1 MYGHMRCH
9 PERDWRGILPPHPT
23 PITSS
28 STSFNWSVT
37 AKRGRK
43 SIGSVHPGKPLS
55 EAALSGPLM
64 MMVSNDYCKT
74 PTTTTTTTT
83 TTLTHHHHHDHD
95 HHEEEHN
102 MEQDQDSFSLD
113 YFCQGVVDI
122 AQTNLELE
130 ERRTEQDQDSK
141 SIRKKKKL
149 QHVKDYLDEEM
160 VELES
165 AYKCSI
171 CNKSFPTHQ
180 ALGGHKSSHY
190 NKLIK
195 TTTTTTTT
203 TNTIAAAGIMGDDHG
218 KELALLAD
226 HDIKAA
232 KSTGEL
238 SLHQCEICQ
247 KTFPTGQ
254 ALGGHKRRHWTG
266 PADHE
271 PPPPPPPLAIEFD
284 LNELPPMD
292 QEETEEVVVFPSV
305 CCQGNHQTLE
315 DCPV

>member
-1 MYGHMRCH
+1 M
-9 PERDWRGILPPHPT
+9 ER
-23 PITSS
+23 
-28 STSFNWSVT
+28 
-37 AKRGRK
+37 
-43 SIGSVHPGKPLS
+43 
-55 EAALSGPLM
+55 
-64 MMVSNDYCKT
+64 
-74 PTTTTTTTT
+74 
-83 TTLTHHHHHDHD
+83 
-95 HHEEEHN
+95 
-102 MEQDQDSFSLD
+102 DQDS
-113 YFCQGVVDI
+113 VDI

-130 ERRTEQDQDSK
+130 ERRTEQDQDCK

-195 TTTTTTTT
+195 TTTTTTT
-203 TNTIAAAGIMGDDHG
+203 NTIAAAGIMGDDHG

-232 KSTGEL
+232 MSMGEL

-271 PPPPPPPLAIEFD
+271 PPTPPPPPPPPPALAIEFD

-292 QEETEEVVVFPSV
+292 EEETEEVVVSSV
-305 CCQGNHQTLE
+305 CCLE
-315 DCPV
+315 DCPVL